1 MIKQR
6 EEWKQAANRIAFEN
20 PDAAASED
28 EIYAWNQYKKIRNTI
43 NNRKVT
49 EDNFKKGK
57 VEKTI

>member
-28 EIYAWNQYKKIRNTI
+28 KIYAWNQCKQIRI
-43 NNRKVT
+43 LSII
-49 EDNFKKGK
+49 GK
-57 VEKTI
+57 